1 MSKESFFVGVD
12 VGKDELWVAI
22 DGRRPRRFAHC
33 TSGIRLMH
41 EWAEEAAEGSPL
53 HFCMEATGVYS
64 LSVAYQLFTYPNTV
78 LSVVNPAQINA
89 YAKAQLKRTKTD
101 QVDARVI
108 LSFAQ
113 SQRLPIWSP
122 ESKSLRQLY
131 QLVVQAD
138 AIRAGLRQWANRR
151 HAQEYAPDLPETVKK
166 TQQAI
171 VRSLTRQL
179 AKIEQAIA
187 VLCRTDPELKEQVEL
202 LVTITGIA
210 HLSAVKVLAYGGNAL
225 TQRSRKE
232 LTAHAGLASRHH
244 QSGTSVRGK
253 SHLAKQGDQRLRT
266 ALYMPTLVG
275 IVHNPVLKQFYQH
288 LLEMGKPK
296 MVALIACMRK
306 LLLIIRSMLINKKP
320 FNPEI
325 LPLT

>member
-1 MSKESFFVGVD
+1 MSKGSFFVGVD
-12 VGKDELWVAI
+12 VGKDELWAAV
-22 DGRRPRRFAHC
+22 DGRRPRRFTHC

-41 EWAEEAAEGSPL
+41 QWAKEVAEGSPL

-64 LSVAYQLFTYPNTV
+64 LSVAYQLRTCPDTV

-89 YAKAQLKRTKTD
+89 YAKAQLRRAKTD
-101 QVDARVI
+101 RVDARII

-113 SQRLPIWSP
+113 SQQPPIWSP
-122 ESKSLRQLY
+122 DSKSLRQLY

-138 AIRAGLRQWANRR
+138 AIRADLRQWANRG
-151 HAQEYAPDLPETVKK
+151 HAQQYTPDVPEAVKK
-166 TQQAI
+166 TQRAI
-171 VRSLTRQL
+171 IRSLTRQL
-179 AKIEQAIA
+179 AKIEETIAI
-187 VLCRTDPELKEQVEL
+187 LCRTDNELKEQVAL
-202 LVTITGIA
+202 LMTISGIA

-225 TQRSRKE
+225 TQRNRKE
-232 LTAHAGLASRHH
+232 LTAHAGLASCHH

-253 SHLAKQGDQRLRT
+253 SHLAKQGDRRLRST
-266 ALYMPTLVG
+266 LYMPALVG
-275 IVHNPVLKQFYQH
+275 IVHNPVLKQFYEH

-296 MVALIACMRK
+296 MVALVACMRK

>member
-1 MSKESFFVGVD
+1 MSKVSFFVGVD

-22 DGRRPRRFAHC
+22 NGHRPRRFAHC

-41 EWAEEAAEGSPL
+41 QWAEDAAEGSPL

-64 LSVAYQLFTYPNTV
+64 LSVAYQLYTYSHTV

-89 YAKAQLKRTKTD
+89 YAKAQLRRAKTD
-101 QVDARVI
+101 RVDARII

-113 SQRLPIWSP
+113 SQRPPIWSP
-122 ESKSLRQLY
+122 DSKSLRQLY

-151 HAQEYAPDLPETVKK
+151 HAQEYTPDLPEAVKK
-166 TQQAI
+166 TQRAI

-179 AKIEQAIA
+179 AKIEEAIA
-187 VLCRTDPELKEQVEL
+187 ILCRTDNELKEQVNL

-210 HLSAVKVLAYGGNAL
+210 HLSAVKILAYGGNAL
-225 TQRSRKE
+225 TQRNRKE
-232 LTAHAGLASRHH
+232 LTAHAGLASCHH

-253 SHLAKQGDQRLRT
+253 SHLAKQGDRRLRS
-266 ALYMPTLVG
+266 ALYMPALVG
-275 IVHNPVLKQFYQH
+275 IVHNPVLKQFYER

-296 MVALIACMRK
+296 MVALVACMRK
-306 LLLIIRSMLINKKP
+306 LLLIIRSMLINKKL